1 LLNISTINCPHFFL
15 FFCSLNATHLLR
27 KRSSIRATHL
37 IIFSVLTRRQLF
49 LIASMLRRVTPSQV
63 FSSALLCCCRF
74 GSAVVASPH
83 SLMFTRADVR
93 RAADDPDGYWGDA
106 AKRINFFAQPTHVC
120 PPPLPA
126 LPTDVGQWFR
136 GGTMNVCYNAVDRHA
151 ATNPDKIAL
160 YFDSPVTGIAEAISY
175 GTLLQKVSAVAAV
188 LAHEFGV
195 QKGDVV
201 IIYMPNV
208 PEAVFTMLACARI
221 GAVHSVVFGGFAPKE
236 LSKRIVDSNATVVVT
251 ASCGIDRTK
260 LLNYKALVDSAIE
273 QLPDPLQVRHCAV
286 WLRKELTDV
295 VMKARRDWDMGLLV
309 QRRLSEPLSS
319 APACVPVGSN
329 DPFYILYTSGTT
341 GTPKGIVRDTTST
354 AVVLALQTEKFL
366 GVGRD
371 AVVFTASDIGWI
383 VGTNF
388 IVYGPLLHG
397 CSTVLY
403 EGKPIGTPDAGA
415 FFRIFEQYRTTVLFT
430 APTALRAIKGVD
442 PEGMFAKKYD
452 TSSLQRIYLGGER
465 TDPNSVHWT
474 VDLLKVPVIDNW
486 WQTETGS
493 PITAA
498 PYNPETGEVE
508 FYAGSCGIPCPG
520 WNLEV
525 KETESV
531 HHGDEGSGIGGEL
544 MIKLPLPPGA
554 LSGIWGR
561 PTAVKDIYLQTEGYF
576 ATFDAGEIDANG
588 FVSVMARTDDIINV
602 AGHRLSTGQMEA
614 VLCEHAAVAEAA
626 VVGMPCGLRGEKPLG
641 LVVVKRGTGVTSTV
655 ELEQFVRSHVGPIA
669 IIDVVLVEALPKT
682 RSGKVLR
689 RTIRKIAAKDSA
701 LDVPATIEDPSV
713 IPTIW
718 EAIHKEAMPS
728 TYGFTDVAFDVL
740 GAII

>member
-1 LLNISTINCPHFFL
+1 
-15 FFCSLNATHLLR
+15 
-27 KRSSIRATHL
+27 
-37 IIFSVLTRRQLF
+37 
-49 LIASMLRRVTPSQV
+49 MLRRIIPSK
-63 FSSALLCCCRF
+63 ALKPTLLCCVRMEF
-74 GSAVVASPH
+74 TSSHTKSPH

-106 AKRINFFAQPTHVC
+106 AKRIEFFTPPAHVS
-120 PPPLPA
+120 PPL
-126 LPTDVGQWFR
+126 LDDSTTSVGQWFR
-136 GGTMNVCYNAVDRHA
+136 GGKTNVCYNAVDRHA
-151 ATNPDKIAL
+151 AANPDKVAI
-160 YFDSPVTGIAEAISY
+160 YFDSPVTGVAEVITY
-175 GTLLQKVSAVAAV
+175 GTLLQKVSAVATV

-195 QKGDVV
+195 RKGDCV

-208 PEAVFTMLACARI
+208 PEAVYTMLACARI

-236 LSKRIVDSNATVVVT
+236 LSKRIVDSNAAVVIT
-251 ASCGIDRTK
+251 TSCGIDRTK

-273 QLPDPLQVRHCAV
+273 QLPDPMQVKHCGV
-286 WLRKELTDV
+286 WVRKELKDV
-295 VMKARRDWDMGLLV
+295 AMKARRDWDMNSLV

-319 APACVPVGSN
+319 APPCVPLDSS

-341 GTPKGIVRDTTST
+341 GTPKGIVRDTAST
-354 AVVLALQTEKFL
+354 AVVLAHQTEKFL

-371 AVVFTASDIGWI
+371 EVVFTASDIGWI

-415 FFRIFEQYRTTVLFT
+415 FFRIFEQYRTSVLFT

-442 PEGMFAKKYD
+442 PEGVFAKKYD
-452 TSSLQRIYLGGER
+452 TSALKRIYLGGER

-498 PYNPETGEVE
+498 PYNPQTGAVE

-520 WNLEV
+520 WYLEV

-561 PTAVKDIYLQTEGYF
+561 PTAVKDVYLKTTGYF

-641 LVVVKRGTGVTSTV
+641 LVVVKKGSSFSSTT

-669 IIDVVLVEALPKT
+669 IIDVVFVEALPKT

-689 RTIRKIAAKDSA
+689 RTIRKIAAKDAS
-701 LDVPATIEDPSV
+701 LDIPATIEDNTV
-713 IPTIW
+713 IPKIW
-718 EAIHKEAMPS
+718 EAIHKEPMPS
-728 TYGFTDVAFDVL
+728 SYGFSDFALDVL
-740 GAII
+740 GGLTL